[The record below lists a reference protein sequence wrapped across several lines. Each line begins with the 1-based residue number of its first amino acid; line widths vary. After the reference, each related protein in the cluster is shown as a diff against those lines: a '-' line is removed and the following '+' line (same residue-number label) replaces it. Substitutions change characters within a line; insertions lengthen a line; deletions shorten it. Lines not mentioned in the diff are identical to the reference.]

1 MTSSLIAVCLYPLLL
16 LSLCVVNMYNAHTR
30 IIPIVSAFA
39 TEDKWSFQ
47 MKVLAGMSEFIIGY
61 GLWLCGAIIALTVLI
76 RFPSAGTPAPAG
88 GCWTGYHH
96 GHCIRPYTE

>member
-1 MTSSLIAVCLYPLLL
+1 MVI
-16 LSLCVVNMYNAHTR
+16 
-30 IIPIVSAFA
+30 
-39 TEDKWSFQ
+39 Q

-88 GCWTGYHH
+88 GCWTGYHP
-96 GHCIRPYTE
+96 GHCIRPYTGELSVQYFIHAAD